1 MKNITNIN
9 IEIESEAQLT
19 EAIRQQIIEEIA
31 MSLDSGG
38 EVDLYDITDQ
48 NVLNHYVSYRED
60 E

>member
-48 NVLNHYVSYRED
+48 NVLNHYVSFKED